1 MHVENYSSRRD
12 ALTVKYPQSRE
23 QQFLGVY
30 QKVTRLTSMVFDHQE
45 VMETIV
51 RSLPDL
57 LAIDACTIRLL
68 DSSTHSFV
76 LGAAHGVSLEYLSR
90 EVIDTE
96 ATMAMVQSGYPVCST
111 HVDQDPFLP
120 CREAANREGI
130 KSVLTLPIVFQGKLT
145 GIMRLL
151 TRTERSFSAEEIS
164 FSMALAEQVGLAIA
178 HGRMFKEM
186 EAQLGFLHE
195 IQALSTLVNSTLD
208 LDRILRTMV
217 ERVAITMGAKGCTL
231 RLLNPATNRLELAAA
246 FGVSNEYLQ
255 RGAVENERNIQLVL
269 AGEPVAIYDISHDQR
284 VEYRQ
289 QMEDE
294 GIVSLLAVPLQVDQ
308 EIIGVMRILAPVP
321 RVFTGTEVQFAVTLA
336 EVGATAIRNARNFRK
351 INLLFGQIEEHE
363 RFLTDIINSLQHQL
377 LVFDRHRRV
386 VLANQVF
393 LAAMGK
399 EESEVLGMDY
409 GALCRSGT
417 GSVSCPVDQILQ
429 DRKMM
434 PLVEE
439 FRSGD
444 QQRWFERTASPLYDA
459 EGQVEYVIE
468 IIRDI
473 TSEHMLAEEK
483 VQSGKLQGIV
493 ELAGTVAHEIN
504 SPLFVALGTAQ
515 LLAEDSRQ
523 PELVEEL
530 GVIIRNLQQ
539 ISELTRKMT
548 AMTGFTG
555 REYVG
560 ASRILSF
567 TDENGGCP
575 RPA

>member
-1 MHVENYSSRRD
+1 MNI
-12 ALTVKYPQSRE
+12 PQSRE

-30 QKVTRLTSMVFDHQE
+30 QKITRLTSMVFDHQE

-51 RSLPDL
+51 RSLPEL

-68 DSSTHSFV
+68 DSSTRSFV

-96 ATMAMVQSGYPVCST
+96 ATMVMVQSGYPVFST
-111 HVDQDPFLP
+111 RVDEDPSPPF
-120 CREAANREGI
+120 RDAANREGI
-130 KSVLTLPIVFQGKLT
+130 KSVLTLPIIFQGKLT

-151 TRTERSFSAEEIS
+151 IRTERSFTAEEIA
-164 FSMALAEQVGLAIA
+164 FAMAIAEQVGLAIA

-186 EAQLGFLHE
+186 EVQLDFLRE

-231 RLLNPATNRLELAAA
+231 RLLNPATNKLELAAA

-255 RGAVENERNIQLVL
+255 RGEVENERNIKMVL
-269 AGEPVAIYDISHDQR
+269 AGEPVAIYDLHHDQR
-284 VEYRQ
+284 VDYRQ
-289 QMEDE
+289 QMADE
-294 GIVSLLAVPLQVDQ
+294 GIASLLAVPLKVDQ
-308 EIIGVMRILAPVP
+308 EIIGVMRILAGVP
-321 RVFTGTEVQFAVTLA
+321 RVFTSIEVQFSVTLA
-336 EVGATAIRNARNFRK
+336 EVGGTAIRNARNYRK

-363 RFLTDIINSLQHQL
+363 RFLNDIINSLPHQL

-386 VLANQVF
+386 VLANKVF

-399 EESEVLGMDY
+399 EESEVLGMNY
-409 GALCRSGT
+409 GDLCSSCAT
-417 GSVSCPVDQILQ
+417 GAISCPVDQILE
-429 DRKMM
+429 DIKMM
-434 PLVEE
+434 PLVQE

-444 QQRWFERTASPLYDA
+444 QHHWFERTASPLYDT
-459 EGQVEYVIE
+459 EGRIEYVIE

-473 TSEHMLAEEK
+473 TSDHMLAEEK
-483 VQSGKLQGIV
+483 IQSGKLQGIV

-515 LLAEDSRQ
+515 LL
-523 PELVEEL
+523 VEESEPSQGVDEL

-539 ISELTRKMT
+539 ISELTKKMIG
-548 AMTGFTG
+548 MTGFSSSD
-555 REYVG
+555 YVG
-560 ASRILSF
+560 ASRLLSF
-567 TDENGGCP
+567 TDEN
-575 RPA
+575 R